1 MLYDNHN
8 RKINYLRLAVT
19 DKCNLRCTYCMPEN
33 GLKWLPTKEIM
44 TLSEMIRICMIF
56 TEMGIEKIR
65 ITGGEPFVRNDIM
78 DLLFELSR
86 LRNLK
91 ELTLTTNGLLSAPLV
106 GEFKKLGIRSVNL
119 SLDSIDQE
127 RFHKITRRDALPRVL
142 ETLDQLLI
150 HGIEV
155 KINAVVMEGINTMDI
170 LPLAELTK
178 DLPISVRF
186 IEEMPF
192 NGTGKSFSGIGWNY
206 VRILNTLTNKYPE
219 IQKQQD
225 PAFSTSYNYKIPGY
239 KGSVGII
246 ASYSR
251 TFCGT
256 CNRLRLT
263 PEGVLKTCLYDGG
276 VLNIKDMVRTDF
288 TDKDIESALLS
299 CIGNREMN
307 GLDAEQN
314 RLKNNMHAS
323 MATIGG

>member
-276 VLNIKDMVRTDF
+276 VLNIKDMVRIDF